1 MMRHAGWGIGVC
13 VVLAGLW
20 VQGEESLSGP
30 FPRAAQPLLNDVIS
44 RLPDIPLR
52 IEGDLIVRKSTGQP
66 EEQYK
71 VDMELDWWA
80 TPPTAQY
87 TLRDRFAAPLSHLSI
102 TWGDE
107 GEPSRRYFQGDP
119 LTAAPLP
126 DLQAPLLDTDL
137 SWIDLSLSFLWW
149 RSGAILGAELVR
161 GRECLIVDLPA
172 PSDAPLT
179 LGGVRLWIDP
189 KIGMLLQGKA
199 SMNRGSEFAV
209 WKSRASRRSRI
220 AGSSRISNFGATPT
234 PASPPCSGSAMSRTG
249 NGLSCRRNRC
259 VVVDAI
265 EETTNGHQSTR
276 MIRPSCLWVCWFA
289 CFACLDGSRAARR
302 HVRFEWLIRNTTTR
316 TIEWT

>member
-13 VVLAGLW
+13 LVLAGLW

-149 RSGAILGAELVR
+149 RSGAILGAESVR

-189 KIGMLLQGKA
+189 KIGMLLQAESFNEQGERIRRMEIK
-199 SMNRGSEFAV
+199 SFKKIKDRWVIKDIEF
-209 WKSRASRRSRI
+209 RRYPNP
-220 AGSSRISNFGATPT
+220 G
-234 PASPPCSGSAMSRTG
+234 
-249 NGLSCRRNRC
+249 
-259 VVVDAI
+259 
-265 EETTNGHQSTR
+265 QSTLLR
-276 MIRPSCLWVCWFA
+276 VRNVE
-289 CFACLDGSRAARR
+289 DRE
-302 HVRFEWLIRNTTTR
+302 RFELP
-316 TIEWT
+316 EK